1 MLLDHQVNKINISIK
16 FVIIVQLSEWRTCKI
31 DVKVQI
37 LWQITLLNI
46 LAQVTPLSTD
56 LSLNQ
61 TN

>member
-1 MLLDHQVNKINISIK
+1 MLLDHQVNEINISIK
-16 FVIIVQLSEWRTCKI
+16 FVICVQLSEWRTCKI